1 MSKLLNEEM
10 TVIDVLIKMSEG
22 NPGALTFLMEEI
34 NRGDEKR
41 FVADVIFFNMYEI
54 YGSKLYM
61 FWNDACGRDLNKVK
75 ETIMLIIT
83 NRVSK
88 EKVHENLNRSRAL
101 PFKEF
106 LGL

>member
-1 MSKLLNEEM
+1 MSKIKEEM
-10 TVIDVLIKMSEG
+10 TVKDVLVEMSEG

-34 NRGDEKR
+34 NLQDEKR
-41 FVADVIFFNMYEI
+41 FIADIIFFDTYEI

-75 ETIMLIIT
+75 ETILLIVSKNIT
-83 NRVSK
+83 K
-88 EKVHENLNRSRAL
+88 EKVHENLNRGRAL